1 MRFDLNLFRVFDA
14 IYATGSLTR
23 AGELLHLTQPAVS
36 HALGRLRSRFDDP
49 LFRREGRGMVATPR
63 AHALAPDVRQALA
76 MLDAGL
82 RAGAGFDPASAERRF
97 VIGLREVI
105 EMTMLPALV
114 TALRAEAPA
123 VTLASVQFTR
133 EGVARDLARG
143 QLDLVMDIA
152 LPLGPEIH
160 REALF
165 DDLLCIVMRRDH
177 PLAAQPPDRDQWLAA
192 AHVVV
197 SGRPSGLSLE
207 DAALQ
212 RAGLHRRVLLRCQ
225 SYASGCAA
233 VAASDLL
240 LALPSRVAREQAR
253 RFALHIAPAPM
264 RLPSFRVQLYWHH
277 SAEDDTGSRWLRER
291 LRAVADR
298 EAADQLSGDHA

>member
-36 HALGRLRSRFDDP
+36 HALGRLRSRFGDP

-63 AHALAPDVRQALA
+63 AHALAPGVRQALA
-76 MLDAGL
+76 LLDAGL
-82 RAGAGFDPASAERRF
+82 RAGHDFEPSSAVRRF
-97 VIGLREVI
+97 AVGLREVI
-105 EMTMLPALV
+105 EMTMLPGLLTV
-114 TALRAEAPA
+114 LRAEAPG
-123 VTLASVQFTR
+123 VTLASVQFAR
-133 EGVARDLARG
+133 ESVARDLARG

-160 REALF
+160 RESLF
-165 DDLLCIVMRRDH
+165 DDPLCIVMRRDH
-177 PLAAQPPDRDQWLAA
+177 PLAVAPLAQEDWLAG

-212 RAGLHRRVLLRCQ
+212 RAGLHRQVQLRCQ

-233 VAASDLL
+233 VATSDLL
-240 LALPSRVAREQAR
+240 LALPGRVAREQAR
-253 RFALHIAPAPM
+253 RFPLHIAPAPM

-277 SAEDDTGSRWLRER
+277 SAEDDAGSRWLRDR

-298 EAADQLSGDHA
+298 ESADRPSGDEL